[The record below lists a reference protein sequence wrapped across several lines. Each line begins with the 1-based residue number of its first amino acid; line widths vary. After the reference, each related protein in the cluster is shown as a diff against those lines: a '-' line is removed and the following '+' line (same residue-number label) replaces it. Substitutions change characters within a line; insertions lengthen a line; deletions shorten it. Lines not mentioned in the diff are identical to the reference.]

1 MAIDLDQKNLD
12 IIKILEKNA
21 RTSNVEIA
29 KKINISEGAVRRR
42 INLLIKGNF
51 IRLVGI
57 TNPLK
62 MGFHTEAL
70 IGIKVDTDQL
80 PNVEENLNTIEKIR
94 WQSSTTGSFDIFIW
108 VALQNQKQLGSFIL
122 TIGKIPGVQRT
133 ETFVSLGKFG
143 DPE

>member
-42 INLLIKGNF
+42 INLLIKENF

-62 MGFHTEAL
+62 MGFNTEAL
-70 IGIKVDTDQL
+70 L
-80 PNVEENLNTIEKIR
+80 
-94 WQSSTTGSFDIFIW
+94 
-108 VALQNQKQLGSFIL
+108 
-122 TIGKIPGVQRT
+122 
-133 ETFVSLGKFG
+133 SLIHI
-143 DPE
+143 